1 MPQASPTTLPSTLM
15 NEAHSIER
23 MNEAIAFFNKK
34 QPQRAFELLEDALAL
49 NPRNALAYFNRG
61 TFYFSLA
68 DIERMKMDFNAAY
81 QLDSNNAEMLKHMSF
96 LLLLAELPHQT
107 IQVAQRC
114 LELLPEDEDV
124 WLALLGGH
132 YTIGNIDTALRLG
145 EHIATKFP
153 KSTRVRIADALFV
166 PQIAMSNE
174 QIDAM
179 RTRLLSKLESFL
191 RDGLRFADP
200 VHHIR
205 NSLFYLPYQ
214 GRDNKAMAEAIA
226 QFYLKACP
234 SLTYSAGHCEKPR
247 KAPGEKLRVGF
258 VSPSMH
264 QTTLNQFFLALI
276 ETLEKSGEFE
286 TWIFSAAPA
295 AHPEVVAIKQRMAR
309 YVDLPP
315 DYDVSVQLIAKQK
328 PDVLV
333 YLEVGAHALMYA
345 LPFARLAPVQ
355 CVMGG
360 LPVTTGIPNMD
371 YFISSR
377 GSEPEGAQ
385 AAYSETLVLTDHDAA
400 VVSRMKVPAP
410 TSATRSELGLPD
422 GDVRLYACPVQLF
435 KLHPD
440 MDPVFEAILRRD
452 PKARIVLYD
461 NGKTILQSALRK
473 RFAARMPQ
481 EICDRIVF
489 VPYVAR
495 VDFMQHMRAVDAV
508 LDSFHFSFGTVA
520 YLNIAAGVPFVT
532 WPGPYFSGRCSH
544 RLFTRLGLPE
554 LMAATHE
561 EFVDMALKLAQDKDF
576 YHAAAEKIKARGHE
590 LFDDYRS
597 VDEFAS
603 ILKRLYFSQPQK
615 DSAA

>member
-1 MPQASPTTLPSTLM
+1 MPHATPDLSASPLM
-15 NEAHSIER
+15 SEARSVER
-23 MNEAIAFFNKK
+23 MNEGIACFNRKQFDRAMALMDEAIA
-34 QPQRAFELLEDALAL
+34 LS
-49 NPRNALAYFNRG
+49 PRSALAYFNRG
-61 TFYFSLA
+61 TLYFRLS
-68 DIERMKMDFNAAY
+68 DIPRMAQDFSVAF
-81 QLDSNNAEMLKHMSF
+81 QLDPNNGEMLKNMSF
-96 LLLLAELPHQT
+96 LWLLADAPHPA

-114 LELLPEDEDV
+114 LELLPESEDA
-124 WLALLGGH
+124 WLTLLGAH
-132 YTIGNIDTALRLG
+132 YAIGNIDTALRLC
-145 EHIATKFP
+145 EHLANKFP
-153 KSTRVRIADALFV
+153 RSTRVRMADALFV
-166 PQIAMSNE
+166 PQVAMSNE
-174 QIDAM
+174 QIDTM
-179 RTRLLSKLESFL
+179 RTRILAKLDGFL
-191 RDGLRFADP
+191 KDGLQFADP
-200 VHHIR
+200 IAHMY
-205 NSLFYLPYQ
+205 NSLFFLPYQ
-214 GRDNKAMAEAIA
+214 GRANKPMAEAIA

-234 SLTYSAGHCEKPR
+234 ALTYTAAHCEKPR
-247 KAPGEKLRVGF
+247 KALGEKLRVGF

-264 QTTLNQFFLALI
+264 HVTLNQFFLALI
-276 ETLEKSGEFE
+276 EALEKTGEFE
-286 TWIFSAAPA
+286 TWIFSSAPA

-315 DYDVSVQLIAKQK
+315 EYDVSVQLIAKQK

-385 AAYSETLVLTDHDAA
+385 EAYSETLILTDHDIA
-400 VVSRMKVPAP
+400 VISDMKAPAP
-410 TSATRSELGLPD
+410 TSATRTELGLPD

-481 EICDRIVF
+481 ELCERIVF
-489 VPYVAR
+489 LPYVAR

-554 LMAATHE
+554 LMAANHE
-561 EFVDMALKLAQDKDF
+561 EFVDIALKLAQDKDF
-576 YHAAAEKIKARGHE
+576 YQKAAAKIAARSHE

-603 ILKRLYFSQPQK
+603 ILRYLYFSQPQK